1 MLLMTNGTEITIQSE
16 DVGTIIKGTAK
27 SRSGDNDTV
36 INLNDTTSIKIYL
49 RDPDG
54 ELTEH
59 TATAVNANGGTDGI
73 WSFTT
78 QSAIFSRNPGIWYIQ
93 AKYTLGGQNI
103 FYSNIKTLSVGE
115 VLL

>member
-1 MLLMTNGTEITIQSE
+1 MANGTEITIQSE

-27 SRSGDNDTV
+27 SRSGNTDT
-36 INLNDTTSIKIYL
+36 IIDLNDTTAIVINL

-54 ELTEH
+54 NLTNH
-59 TATAVNANGGTDGI
+59 TATAVNADGGTDGI
-73 WSFTT
+73 WKFTT
-78 QSAIFSRNPGIWYIQ
+78 ASAIFSRNPGIWYIQ
-93 AKYTLGGQNI
+93 AKYALAGGTI

>member
-1 MLLMTNGTEITIQSE
+1 MANGTEITIQSA

-27 SRSGDNDTV
+27 SRSGTTDT
-36 INLNDTTSIKIYL
+36 IIDLNDVTAITIYL

-54 ELTEH
+54 NLTTY
-59 TATAVNANGGTDGI
+59 TATATNADGGTDGI

-78 QSAIFSRNPGIWYIQ
+78 SSAIFSYLPGIWYIQ
-93 AKYTLGGQNI
+93 AKYSLANSTI

-115 VLL
+115 TLV

>member
-1 MLLMTNGTEITIQSE
+1 MANGTQITIQSE

-27 SRSGDNDTV
+27 SRSGTTDT
-36 INLNDTTSIKIYL
+36 IIDLNDTTAITIYL

-54 ELTEH
+54 NLTSH

-73 WSFTT
+73 WKFTT
-78 QSAIFSRNPGIWYIQ
+78 SSAIFSRNPGIWYIQ
-93 AKYTLGGQNI
+93 AKYSLANNTV
-103 FYSNIKTLSVGE
+103 FYSNIKSLSVGE

>member
-1 MLLMTNGTEITIQSE
+1 MANGTEITIQSE

-27 SRSGDNDTV
+27 SRSGDTDTI
-36 INLNDTTSIKIYL
+36 INLNDVSSITIYL

-54 ELTEH
+54 ELTNH
-59 TATAVNANGGTDGI
+59 TATATNADGGSDGI

-78 QSAIFSRNPGIWYIQ
+78 SSAIFSRNPGIWYIQ
-93 AKYTLGGQNI
+93 AKYALAGGAVFN
-103 FYSNIKTLSVGE
+103 SNIKTLSIGE

>member
-1 MLLMTNGTEITIQSE
+1 MANGTEITIQSE

-27 SRSGDNDTV
+27 SRSGNTDT
-36 INLNDTTSIKIYL
+36 IIDLNDTTSIVINL

-54 ELTEH
+54 NLTNH

-73 WSFTT
+73 WKFTT
-78 QSAIFSRNPGIWYIQ
+78 SSAIFSRNPGIWYIQ
-93 AKYTLGGQNI
+93 AKYSLANNTV

>member
-1 MLLMTNGTEITIQSE
+1 MANGTQITIQSE

-27 SRSGDNDTV
+27 SRSGDTDTIIDLNDVTAIV
-36 INLNDTTSIKIYL
+36 INL

-54 ELTEH
+54 NLTNH
-59 TATAVNANGGTDGI
+59 TATAVNSNGGTDGI

-78 QSAIFSRNPGIWYIQ
+78 ASAIFSRNPGIWYIQ
-93 AKYTLGGQNI
+93 AKYSLANSTV

-115 VLL
+115 TLL